1 MKMLLLFASISVLI
15 GVVLGQ
21 TNPAASLIDVQTLA
35 NVAGGT
41 AAVPINVVRYSPDG
55 NTMATAYGQTVAF
68 YSRNPTTGSFEN
80 PYTVALTGTVT

>member
-1 MKMLLLFASISVLI
+1 MKVLSLAGLLVLLSIALA
-15 GVVLGQ
+15 Q
-21 TNPAASLIDVQTLA
+21 TPSFNNLQTLT

-55 NTMATAYGQTVAF
+55 NTMAAAYGQTVAF